1 VFFVLGA
8 ISGSWAARIPAVK
21 APLHLSAGALGLAL
35 LGPAVGAVVA
45 MPATGSVLVRL
56 APRPVVMAAF
66 LPLCGLLPLVTV
78 SGNAWQ
84 LFLVLLG
91 WGASVGVID
100 VGMNVEATAVQER
113 LGRRVMSRFHA
124 SYSLGGLAG
133 AALGTA
139 CASAGITAQ
148 AQLAGVSLVVAII
161 GLAAVGRF
169 HSHPLPRRPDR
180 HRSPAQPR
188 RPALSWTLAALSAM
202 AFGAFLAEGAAND
215 WSAVYLHTS
224 LGAST
229 GLAALGYTFF
239 ASAEAA
245 GRLCG
250 DHLADRFGPVRLVRT
265 SAGTGAVAFTAA
277 LVAERSGAALA
288 GFVML
293 GLGLSFVVPLVFT
306 AASRLGR
313 AGSSLAVAT
322 SCGYAG
328 MLAGPAAIGGLADV
342 AGLSAALGVVVAVT
356 AVAALLAGALA
367 SRPQPT
373 AGRSSS

>member
-1 VFFVLGA
+1 
-8 ISGSWAARIPAVK
+8 
-21 APLHLSAGALGLAL
+21 
-35 LGPAVGAVVA
+35 
-45 MPATGSVLVRL
+45 
-56 APRPVVMAAF
+56 
-66 LPLCGLLPLVTV
+66 
-78 SGNAWQ
+78 
-84 LFLVLLG
+84 
-91 WGASVGVID
+91 
-100 VGMNVEATAVQER
+100 
-113 LGRRVMSRFHA
+113 
-124 SYSLGGLAG
+124 
-133 AALGTA
+133 
-139 CASAGITAQ
+139 
-148 AQLAGVSLVVAII
+148 VVAII
-161 GLAAVGRF
+161 GLAAAGRF

-188 RPALSWTLAALSAM
+188 RPALSWTLAALSVM
-202 AFGAFLAEGAAND
+202 AFAAFLAEGAAND

-265 SAGTGAVAFTAA
+265 SACTGAVAFTAA
-277 LVAERSGAALA
+277 LVAEQSGAALA

-306 AASRLGR
+306 AASRLER
-313 AGSSLAVAT
+313 AGPSLAVAT
-322 SCGYAG
+322 TCGYAG
-328 MLAGPAAIGGLADV
+328 MLVGPAAIGGLADL